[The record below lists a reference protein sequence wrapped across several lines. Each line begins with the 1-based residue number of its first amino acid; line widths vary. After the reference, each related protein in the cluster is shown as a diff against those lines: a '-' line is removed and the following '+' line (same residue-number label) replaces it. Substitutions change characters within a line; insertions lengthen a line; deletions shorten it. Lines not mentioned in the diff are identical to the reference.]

1 MLDFES
7 TPRSMMYQN
16 KEVFIMVNKILGNT
30 DIQISPVGLGCMG
43 LSHAFGTPLE
53 KSEAA
58 ENIKQAYEMGY
69 TFFDT
74 AECYT
79 GTNPDG
85 TTAYN
90 EESVGMSIK
99 SFRDKIVL
107 ATKCGVSFSD
117 NKMILDSSP
126 KAIRKAV
133 EGSLKRLQTDY
144 IDLYYQHRV
153 DPNTEPETVAETMKE
168 LKKEGKIRAWGISC
182 VEEDYL
188 RRAHSVFPVS
198 AVQNVYSVIDRETE
212 KLFTVFEELGITL
225 VAFTPLAKGFL
236 SGRYQ
241 ERPQFDHPEDNRS
254 GRFQF
259 SEEGFSYY
267 QKALDLINNIAEEK
281 NATMAQIC
289 LSWMIHKKP
298 WIVPIP
304 GTRSTERMK
313 ENLESA
319 DVFLSAE
326 EIAKIDETLNK
337 MGLENAA
344 TKRISGPDISK

>member
-1 MLDFES
+1 MKN
-7 TPRSMMYQN
+7 R
-16 KEVFIMVNKILGNT
+16 ILGNT
-30 DIQISPVGLGCMG
+30 DIAISPVGLGCMG

-53 KSEAA
+53 KAEAA
-58 ENIKQAYEMGY
+58 EKIRQAYDMGY

-90 EESVGMSIK
+90 EEAVGMSIRP
-99 SFRDKIVL
+99 FRDKIAL
-107 ATKCGVSFSD
+107 ATKCGVSFGD
-117 NKMILDSSP
+117 NQMILDSSP
-126 KAIRKAV
+126 ETIRKSI
-133 EGSLKRLQTDY
+133 EGNLKRLQTDY

-153 DPNTEPETVAETMKE
+153 DPKVEPETVAETMAQ

-188 RRAHSVFPVS
+188 RRAHAVCPVS

-212 KLFTVFEELGITL
+212 KLFPAFEEMDITL

-259 SEEGFSYY
+259 SEEGFRYY
-267 QKALDLINNIAEEK
+267 QQALNLIRSVAEEK
-281 NATMAQIC
+281 GATMAQVC
-289 LSWMIHKKP
+289 LAWMIQKKP

-313 ENLESA
+313 ENLASA
-319 DVFLSAE
+319 DVVLSAG
-326 EIAKIDETLNK
+326 EIAAMDEALKK
-337 MGLENAA
+337 MGLDDAA
-344 TKRISGPDISK
+344 VRRISGPAAGK

>member
-1 MLDFES
+1 
-7 TPRSMMYQN
+7 
-16 KEVFIMVNKILGNT
+16 MVTRTLGATN
-30 DIQISPVGLGCMG
+30 IPISPVGLGCMG

-53 KSEAA
+53 KNEAA
-58 ENIKQAYEMGY
+58 DKIRQAYEMGY

-90 EESVGMSIK
+90 EEAVGIGIK
-99 SFRDKIVL
+99 DFRHNITL
-107 ATKCGVSFSD
+107 ATKCGVSFSG
-117 NKMILDSSP
+117 NQMLLDSSP
-126 KAIRKAV
+126 ETIRRSV

-144 IDLYYQHRV
+144 IDLYYQHRL
-153 DPNTEPETVAETMKE
+153 DPKVEPETVAETMAQ
-168 LKKEGKIRAWGISC
+168 LIKEGKIRSWGISC
-182 VEEDYL
+182 VTEDYL
-188 RRAHSVFPVS
+188 RRAHAVCPVS

-212 KLFTVFEELGITL
+212 NLFSAFEELGITL

-241 ERPQFDHPEDNRS
+241 ERPSFEHPEDNRS

-267 QKALDLINNIAEEK
+267 QQALNLIRTVAEK
-281 NATMAQIC
+281 KQATMAQIC
-289 LSWMIHKKP
+289 LAWMIHKKP

-304 GTRSTERMK
+304 GTRSPERMR
-313 ENLESA
+313 ENLMAAE
-319 DVFLSAE
+319 VVLSQE
-326 EIAKIDETLNK
+326 EIFEIDHALNQMNLADAASRRLSKPK
-337 MGLENAA
+337 MV
-344 TKRISGPDISK
+344 P